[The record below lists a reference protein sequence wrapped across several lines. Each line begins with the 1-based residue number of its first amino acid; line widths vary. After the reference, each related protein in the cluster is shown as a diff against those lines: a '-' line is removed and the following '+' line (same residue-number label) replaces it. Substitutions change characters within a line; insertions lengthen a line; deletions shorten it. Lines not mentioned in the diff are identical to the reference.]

1 MMQRKWHQKNLM
13 EKRLIPCYH
22 QDTRRT
28 LQTRKLSIKRK
39 SYLKLRTECHSPSY
53 DAITSH
59 MVIVSLRYM
68 ILEHARFQNSDNRTI
83 EDLFY
88 QMQREVVNSIM
99 DTAIVI
105 IVDALLNAVRKCFNV
120 TEEQM
125 DQLLIE
131 FVNELPAPWK
141 SRFRLPA
148 CFFDPRTPEYSTNSG
163 CFSLRSMSD
172 YLYAKC

>member
-1 MMQRKWHQKNLM
+1 
-13 EKRLIPCYH
+13 
-22 QDTRRT
+22 
-28 LQTRKLSIKRK
+28 
-39 SYLKLRTECHSPSY
+39 
-53 DAITSH
+53 
-59 MVIVSLRYM
+59 MVIVLLRYI

-83 EDLFY
+83 EDQFY
-88 QMQREVVNSIM
+88 QVQREAVNSIM

-141 SRFRLPA
+141 SRFQLPA
-148 CFFDPRTPEYSTNSG
+148 S
-163 CFSLRSMSD
+163 
-172 YLYAKC
+172 A

>member
-1 MMQRKWHQKNLM
+1 
-13 EKRLIPCYH
+13 
-22 QDTRRT
+22 
-28 LQTRKLSIKRK
+28 
-39 SYLKLRTECHSPSY
+39 
-53 DAITSH
+53 
-59 MVIVSLRYM
+59 M

-88 QMQREVVNSIM
+88 QVQREVVNSIM

-131 FVNELPAPWK
+131 FVNELPALWK
-141 SRFRLPA
+141 SRFQLPA
-148 CFFDPRTPEYSTNSG
+148 S
-163 CFSLRSMSD
+163 
-172 YLYAKC
+172 A

>member
-1 MMQRKWHQKNLM
+1 
-13 EKRLIPCYH
+13 
-22 QDTRRT
+22 
-28 LQTRKLSIKRK
+28 
-39 SYLKLRTECHSPSY
+39 
-53 DAITSH
+53 
-59 MVIVSLRYM
+59 M
-68 ILEHARFQNSDNRTI
+68 ILERARFQNSDNRTI

-131 FVNELPAPWK
+131 FVNELSAPWK

-148 CFFDPRTPEYSTNSG
+148 S
-163 CFSLRSMSD
+163 
-172 YLYAKC
+172 A